1 MLAEQT
7 NTVEDW
13 VNFLGKEHMP
23 AMAVTVQK
31 LNKLT
36 SDDDSRVSQL
46 TEQILKD
53 PSLTSRL
60 LQVVNSAIYKG
71 YGGNIKTVTRA
82 IVMMGFDTIR
92 DTSMSMQILDKILKH
107 QPSQHLMLQI
117 ANSFHGAMQARGML
131 SGSKVD
137 AREEIFISTLLLH
150 FAELSLLSRDDE
162 ISRKLNKALSQEHG
176 PAKEAVRQV
185 LGCGFNEISLALA
198 KQWELGDLL
207 IEALSRPSV
216 PTKPAQAV
224 LLGDELSRVA
234 TLGWDSK
241 QVIDVVEK
249 IAEFRGI
256 DPKVA
261 MAEVKQV
268 ADLAQDMATDYG
280 AAKVRHLIP
289 SSEARMQD
297 QSESVSV
304 PVDVADTEPQDIVVS
319 AEESVEEKT
328 EFTST
333 SDKGIMPEDE
343 GIEDLMELALSGQTT
358 SYDLAPKPHH
368 SNRHDA
374 SDVTP
379 VANNMVGGNVGNVQ
393 LQMDIMAKLNQLIA
407 EKRMDVN
414 SMLNLVLEGMCDAIG
429 LDRVVMGL
437 VSRDR
442 KKWIPKFFKGKVD
455 LEFKER
461 LVIELEEEN
470 AFSLSILQ
478 SQQLWMGSRMMAGRA
493 YLHTSKLQ
501 KALICKEYFVS
512 PIIVARKPIG
522 AFYGDCGIS
531 HTPLNDQQYAGFSML
546 AQQAGMAL
554 TAVQS

>member
-162 ISRKLNKALSQEHG
+162 ISRKLNKALSEEHG
-176 PAKEAVRQV
+176 LAKEAVRQV

-304 PVDVADTEPQDIVVS
+304 PVDVTDTEPQDIVVS

-333 SDKGIMPEDE
+333 SDKVIMPEDE

-358 SYDLAPKPHH
+358 SYDLAPKPHD
-368 SNRHDA
+368 SNRHVA

-493 YLHTSKLQ
+493 YLHTANLQ

>member
-162 ISRKLNKALSQEHG
+162 ISRKLNKALSEEHG
-176 PAKEAVRQV
+176 LAKEAVRQV

-261 MAEVKQV
+261 MTEVKQV
-268 ADLAQDMATDYG
+268 ADMAQDMATDYG

-304 PVDVADTEPQDIVVS
+304 PVDVAETEPQDTVVS

-333 SDKGIMPEDE
+333 SDKVIMPEDE

-358 SYDLAPKPHH
+358 SYDLAPKPHD

-493 YLHTSKLQ
+493 YLHTANLQ